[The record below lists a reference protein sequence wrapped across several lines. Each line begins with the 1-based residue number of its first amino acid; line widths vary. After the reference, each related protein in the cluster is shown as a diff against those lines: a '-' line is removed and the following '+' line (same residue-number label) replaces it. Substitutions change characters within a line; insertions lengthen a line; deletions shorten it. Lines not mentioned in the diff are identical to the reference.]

1 MAKGLNQQRTEKNI
15 YTVFIFQ
22 FLSLV
27 QPYTKGAAVTT
38 PEHTPE
44 PEFSTLEQTAVPT
57 AEPEIYTTDSCRTEI
72 YTGPEELWP

>member
-1 MAKGLNQQRTEKNI
+1 MAKGLNQQGTEKNI

-22 FLSLV
+22 FLSLA

-38 PEHTPE
+38 PEHTPQ

-57 AEPEIYTTDSCRTEI
+57 AEPEIHTTDGCSTET
-72 YTGPEELWP
+72 YTVPEELWP

>member
-1 MAKGLNQQRTEKNI
+1 MAKGLNQQGTEKNI

-22 FLSLV
+22 FLSSA

-72 YTGPEELWP
+72 YTVPEELWP

>member
-1 MAKGLNQQRTEKNI
+1 MAKGLNQQGTEKNI

-22 FLSLV
+22 FLSLA

-44 PEFSTLEQTAVPT
+44 PGFSTLEQTAVPT

-72 YTGPEELWP
+72 YTVPEELWP

>member
-1 MAKGLNQQRTEKNI
+1 MAKGLYQQGTEKNI

-22 FLSLV
+22 FLSLA
-27 QPYTKGAAVTT
+27 QPYTKGATVTT

-57 AEPEIYTTDSCRTEI
+57 AEPEIHTTDSFSTET
-72 YTGPEELWP
+72 YTVPEELWP